1 MVCEMHDG
9 RAYDEGS
16 HGAEGEGILPMGLGD
31 DEGCEQ
37 GDIDGQVLPSV
48 PLFGVFGVVV
58 GLGLL
63 GVDRRLQLTS
73 TGAPLSTF
81 TASDAVSASRM
92 LLVMTVPPALSP
104 TNSTPGATRV
114 EKAIVSSPLWSQ
126 AWIA

>member
-1 MVCEMHDG
+1 MGEAAEHGWGYTVVCEMHDG

-63 GVDRRLQLTS
+63 GVGGVSRRERQ
-73 TGAPLSTF
+73 G
-81 TASDAVSASRM
+81 DQGNR
-92 LLVMTVPPALSP
+92 
-104 TNSTPGATRV
+104 
-114 EKAIVSSPLWSQ
+114 
-126 AWIA
+126 